1 MVIRYMGGGVNR
13 QREKEQIAK
22 AQETGQKQMTR
33 TWREMLKTVLAE
45 SENMIKKCCQTSLQ

>member
-1 MVIRYMGGGVNR
+1 MGGGANR

-45 SENMIKKCCQTSLQ
+45 SENMIETVPSNIITVV